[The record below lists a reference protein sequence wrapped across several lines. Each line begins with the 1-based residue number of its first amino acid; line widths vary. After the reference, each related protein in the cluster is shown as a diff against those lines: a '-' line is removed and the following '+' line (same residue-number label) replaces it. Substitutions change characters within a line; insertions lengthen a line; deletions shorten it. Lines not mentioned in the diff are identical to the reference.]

1 MNKFGFLAI
10 FIAVSLVHFAVM
22 KTNIPKTKVAKKSET
37 KITKITLSS
46 VKVAKPTPPKPKVE
60 PIVLPPDPEPIPEP
74 IKEVKHLVEPIILP
88 PDPIAEPIKKV
99 EKHIVEPIV
108 LPPDPKPVIK
118 PKKVKKR
125 VKKRKKRSK
134 KKTKKIVKVVDPIPT
149 IEPTPQPQEVIQEEV
164 IEAPAPT
171 VVQVD
176 TSSIRDRYTSLI
188 RRLIRKNLYY
198 PKAAIRM
205 RMYGTIRVGFVVQ
218 KDGSITGIRILSGGK
233 SLLKKGAIRTI
244 ESISPPPIPS
254 ELGVNQLELSIPIE
268 FNKKG

>member
-1 MNKFGFLAI
+1 
-10 FIAVSLVHFAVM
+10 M

-46 VKVAKPTPPKPKVE
+46 IKVAKPTPPKPKVE
-60 PIVLPPDPEPIPEP
+60 PIVLPPDPEPTPEP
-74 IKEVKHLVEPIILP
+74 IKEIKHLVEPIILP
-88 PDPIAEPIKKV
+88 PDPVVEPIVLPADPIAEPIKKV

-134 KKTKKIVKVVDPIPT
+134 KKTKKIVKVVDPIPI

>member
-1 MNKFGFLAI
+1 
-10 FIAVSLVHFAVM
+10 M
-22 KTNIPKTKVAKKSET
+22 KTDIPKTKVAKKSET

-46 VKVAKPTPPKPKVE
+46 VKVAKPIPPKPKVE

-88 PDPIAEPIKKV
+88 PDPVVEPIVLPAEPIKKV

-108 LPPDPKPVIK
+108 LPPDPKPIIK

-134 KKTKKIVKVVDPIPT
+134 KKTKKIV
-149 IEPTPQPQEVIQEEV
+149 EPTPQPQEVIQEEV
-164 IEAPAPT
+164 IETPT
-171 VVQVD
+171 PTAAQVD
-176 TSSIRDRYTSLI
+176 TSAIRDRYTSLI

-205 RMYGTIRVGFVVQ
+205 RMYGTVTVGFVVQ
-218 KDGSITGIRILSGGK
+218 KDGSITDIRILSGGK